1 MTDPPLD
8 AAELDRLRENFDTW
22 LGEMTGPDS
31 AVVDTGRDPD
41 DPSRWYV
48 RVAGEERDY
57 VAIWFTLGQRHLRF
71 EAWFL
76 PAPRGGAEELMRFLM
91 EVNGRLWGLHF
102 GLGEEAAV
110 FLRGER
116 PSRGLDADTLDEVIG
131 LVVATVERYFRA
143 ALSRGR
149 W

>member
-1 MTDPPLD
+1 VADRPLD
-8 AAELDRLRENFDTW
+8 ADELDRLRESFDGW
-22 LGEMTGPDS
+22 LNDLTGPDS
-31 AVVDTGRDPD
+31 AVLETGRDGA

-57 VAIWFTLGQRHLRF
+57 VAIWFILGQRHLRF

-76 PAPRGGAEELMRFLM
+76 PPPRQGMESLMRFLM
-91 EVNGRLWGLHF
+91 ELNGRLWGLHF
-102 GLGEEAAV
+102 GVGDEEAIFV
-110 FLRGER
+110 RGER
-116 PSRGLDADTLDEVIG
+116 PSRGLDAGAVDEVIG

-143 ALSRGR
+143 ALSHGT